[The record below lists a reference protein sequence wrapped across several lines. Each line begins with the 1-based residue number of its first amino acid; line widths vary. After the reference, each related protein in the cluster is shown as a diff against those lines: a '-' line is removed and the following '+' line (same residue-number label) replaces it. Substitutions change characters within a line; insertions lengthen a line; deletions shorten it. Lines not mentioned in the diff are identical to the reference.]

1 MNPSSKNMS
10 TTSNPSSSNAL
21 DSAMKHLLFRAG
33 LTGAGFVLYSTLV
46 LGNGIN
52 TSVLTNAAA
61 ASAAAV
67 GAETTV
73 KYIAPH
79 VIAYKAQGI
88 NGGLP
93 MLAEAGL
100 TGLYYSQI
108 FPRIFPEAGRSTSM
122 QELVT
127 IGAAMDAS
135 AQIVGPKIS
144 AMLAGEQVY

>member
-1 MNPSSKNMS
+1 MS
-10 TTSNPSSSNAL
+10 TTSNPSSSL
-21 DSAMKHLLFRAG
+21 DSAAMRHLLFRAG
-33 LTGAGFVLYSTLV
+33 LTGTGFVLYSTLV

-52 TSVLTNAAA
+52 GSVLTNAAA
-61 ASAAAV
+61 ATAAAV
-67 GAETTV
+67 AAETTV
-73 KYIAPH
+73 KYVAPH

-88 NGGLP
+88 SGGLP

-100 TGLYYSQI
+100 TGLYYSQL

-127 IGAAMDAS
+127 IGAGMDAA
-135 AQIVGPKIS
+135 AQIIGPKIS

>member
-1 MNPSSKNMS
+1 MS
-10 TTSNPSSSNAL
+10 TTSNPSSSLGSA
-21 DSAMKHLLFRAG
+21 AMKHLLFRAG
-33 LTGAGFVLYSTLV
+33 LTGTGFVLYSTLV
-46 LGNGIN
+46 LGNGISP
-52 TSVLTNAAA
+52 SVLTNAAA

-88 NGGLP
+88 SGGLP

-127 IGAAMDAS
+127 IGAGMDAA
-135 AQIVGPKIS
+135 AQIIGPRIG

>member
-1 MNPSSKNMS
+1 MS
-10 TTSNPSSSNAL
+10 TANNPSSSNAL
-21 DSAMKHLLFRAG
+21 DSAAMKHLLFRAG
-33 LTGAGFVLYSTLV
+33 LTGTGFVLYSTLV

-52 TSVLTNAAA
+52 GSVLTNAAA
-61 ASAAAV
+61 ASVAAV

-127 IGAAMDAS
+127 IGAAMDAG
-135 AQIVGPKIS
+135 AQIIGPKIG

>member
-1 MNPSSKNMS
+1 MS
-10 TTSNPSSSNAL
+10 VNNPSSSNAL
-21 DSAMKHLLFRAG
+21 DSAMKHLIFRAG
-33 LTGAGFVLYSTLV
+33 LTGTGFVLYSTLV

-61 ASAAAV
+61 ASVAAV

-73 KYIAPH
+73 KYI

-127 IGAAMDAS
+127 IGAAMDAG
-135 AQIVGPKIS
+135 AQIIGPKIG

>member
-1 MNPSSKNMS
+1 MKAKSKNTMS
-10 TTSNPSSSNAL
+10 TANNPSSSNTL
-21 DSAMKHLLFRAG
+21 DSAAMRHLLFRAG
-33 LTGAGFVLYSTLV
+33 LTGTGFVLYSTLV

-52 TSVLTNAAA
+52 ASV
-61 ASAAAV
+61 AAV

-73 KYIAPH
+73 KYIAPR

-88 NGGLP
+88 NDGLP

-108 FPRIFPEAGRSTSM
+108 FPHIFPEAGRSTSM

-127 IGAAMDAS
+127 IGAGMDAA
-135 AQIVGPKIS
+135 AQIIGPKIG
-144 AMLAGEQVY
+144 AMLTGEPVY

>member
-1 MNPSSKNMS
+1 MS
-10 TTSNPSSSNAL
+10 TTSNPSSSL

-33 LTGAGFVLYSTLV
+33 LTGTGFVLYSTLV

-52 TSVLTNAAA
+52 SSVLSNAAA

-108 FPRIFPEAGRSTSM
+108 FPRLFPEAGRSTSM

-127 IGAAMDAS
+127 IGAAMDAGS
-135 AQIVGPKIS
+135 QIVAPKIS

>member
-1 MNPSSKNMS
+1 MS
-10 TTSNPSSSNAL
+10 VNNPSSSNAL

-33 LTGAGFVLYSTLV
+33 LTGTGFVLYSTLV

-61 ASAAAV
+61 ATAAAV
-67 GAETTV
+67 AAETSV

-127 IGAAMDAS
+127 IGAAMDAG
-135 AQIVGPKIS
+135 AQIIS
-144 AMLAGEQVY
+144 PRIAAMLAGEQVY